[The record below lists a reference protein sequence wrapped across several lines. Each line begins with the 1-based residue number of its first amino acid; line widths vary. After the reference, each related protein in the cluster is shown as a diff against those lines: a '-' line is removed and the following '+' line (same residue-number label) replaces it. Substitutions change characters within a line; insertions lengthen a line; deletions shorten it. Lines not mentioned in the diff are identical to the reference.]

1 MAQTISLRVHQ
12 LRGEVAVV
20 ASQAD
25 AAIALCEEH
34 EFVHYIAMARILRG
48 WARAQQGQFEKGI
61 AEILGGLEKERATGA
76 SLFKS
81 YSLGLLADACLKNKR
96 YDQAFE
102 FLRQVTLDD
111 ENTEC
116 FYAAEIYRL
125 LGETYLQSS
134 QNFDQVQQYF
144 SKGLKLAREQ
154 NAKCFELRLCLS
166 MCDLYDLRQNGY
178 SDTCHSQ
185 LGETYKSFG
194 EGFDTADLVRA
205 KTRLEKRDLT

>member
-1 MAQTISLRVHQ
+1 MAWRFAYLAALIRRCGFVRTPAVMRTHLDIRLSEAMAQTISLRVHQ

-76 SLFKS
+76 SLFES
-81 YSLGLLADACLKNKR
+81 VSLGLLADACLKNKR

-125 LGETYLQSS
+125 LGERISNRIKISIRCSS
-134 QNFDQVQQYF
+134 IFEKALSSHANRMPNALNFDF
-144 SKGLKLAREQ
+144 A
-154 NAKCFELRLCLS
+154 
-166 MCDLYDLRQNGY
+166 
-178 SDTCHSQ
+178 
-185 LGETYKSFG
+185 
-194 EGFDTADLVRA
+194 
-205 KTRLEKRDLT
+205 